1 MTSNR
6 RFTKEAAVTDEKPI
20 TLEQAIQ
27 QVISELDG
35 PTPVDAVVQ
44 RVLTIHPSSAKRP
57 GQAVRNQLSGHW
69 NKSWVY
75 LDAKTVTPLREVMRG
90 ARFRIVLS
98 RLEIKHGALL
108 LEPNFRGFTKLHSE
122 PSDLTLLDL
131 AGQPLPAHPL
141 TIKIQRTSFLGPYT
155 HEAAAWEIA
164 PWLKS
169 LKARDGDS
177 LLVAIEDWEAGR
189 FRLEHEPTGR
199 RRFEEVDRKNREL
212 ADLLFGAL
220 EDASSQSI
228 FGREAVAKA
237 YARMADPNGYPGD
250 HWTTVVARDH
260 RMKLFDYE
268 IRYPESFA
276 PIESLM
282 GRERVKPKTMPFSG
296 AQGQQV
302 YCFKVAL
309 KYRSGLWRRIEIQG
323 GQTLED
329 LDGVLRGEFK
339 HDFSDHLSGFWR
351 KVRRGD
357 TKRFREVEIGTI
369 EPFGGGD
376 DAEKRI
382 AGLGLAVG
390 DELKYVYDFG
400 DWIEHKITVEA
411 ITEQQVDVRY
421 PRVVGQNKPQYQ
433 DCERCAEQGRQTRAT
448 WVCIHCSNEQGR
460 EVVLCEDCL
469 IAEHEDHYTDE
480 IVY

>member
-1 MTSNR
+1 MS
-6 RFTKEAAVTDEKPI
+6 EAQKMTDEKPI
-20 TLEQAIQ
+20 TLEAAVQ
-27 QVISELDG
+27 QVVAELAG
-35 PTPVDAVVQ
+35 PTPVAEVVQ
-44 RVLTIHPSSAKRP
+44 RVLAIRASSAKRP
-57 GQAVRNQLSGHW
+57 DQQVRNQLSGHW
-69 NKSWVY
+69 NKTWVY
-75 LDAKTVTPLREVMRG
+75 LDARTVVPLRVVMHG

-108 LEPNFRGFTKLHSE
+108 LEPNFRGFTKLHAE
-122 PSDLTLLDL
+122 PSDLTLLDV
-131 AGQPLPAHPL
+131 AGQPLPARPL
-141 TIKIQRTSFLGPYT
+141 TIKLQRTSFLGPYT
-155 HEAAAWEIA
+155 YEAAAWEIA
-164 PWLKS
+164 PWLKG

-177 LLVAIEDWEAGR
+177 LLVTIEDWGAGR
-189 FRLEHEPTGR
+189 FRLEHESAGR
-199 RRFEEVDRKNREL
+199 RRFDEVDRKNREL

-237 YARMADPNGYPGD
+237 YARMADPHGYPGD
-250 HWTTVVARDH
+250 HWTTVVERDH

-282 GRERVKPKTMPFSG
+282 GRERAKPKTLPFSG
-296 AQGQQV
+296 AQSQQV

-309 KYRSGLWRRIEIQG
+309 KHRPGLWRRIEIQG
-323 GQTLED
+323 RQTLED

-351 KVRRGD
+351 KVRRGG
-357 TKRFREVEIGTI
+357 TKRSREVEIGTV

-376 DAEKRI
+376 GAEKRI

-400 DWIEHKITVEA
+400 DWIEHKIMLEA
-411 ITEQQVDVRY
+411 ITEPQTNVKY

-433 DCERCAEQGRQTRAT
+433 DCERCAAQGRQTRAT
-448 WVCIHCSNEQGR
+448 WVCHHCSGEQGR
-460 EVVLCEDCL
+460 MVVFCEDCL
-469 IAEHEDHYTDE
+469 SPEHEDHYVDE